1 MYASKEN
8 ARKARE
14 LLLRLMGVA
23 ESQGLIDWS
32 KLIGN
37 DGPTGFQFIECFLIA
52 AERKLPTEAAY
63 RRAAKPR
70 KRTKLANG

>member
-8 ARKARE
+8 AREAYQR
-14 LLLRLMGVA
+14 A
-23 ESQGLIDWS
+23 NDTFGLVIDPV
-32 KLIGN
+32 
-37 DGPTGFQFIECFLIA
+37 DGGQSVLTDSMRFILDFLTA